1 MAGLKASSRRLGA
14 SHLAMLAVL
23 GVSLA
28 APATALA
35 APGEILSGDYLK
47 VGLSGDGTLGIGGN
61 TSPGILYDGTGTG
74 TFNTAY
80 DYLTPGSPFE
90 GFTVSGSGGGVFS
103 ATNNNDDNASSQI
116 AGVLT
121 SYNGAAY
128 DGATYDQRAVWS
140 GTYGGL
146 FNLTHDYYFD
156 TDGQQLNIATTI
168 EALADL
174 TDLAFA
180 RFTDPDAVAAP
191 GDSSATN
198 NFRGSTGVSEDD
210 LVYAE
215 ATVSKYVIGLYSGDA
230 TPHSTGV
237 TGWTTDPA
245 SYLAGTFIGDGDN
258 TIGLAFDIGSLLTGA
273 RITLKYSYI
282 FGTDIAAAVGA
293 GVPGGGGSPSAP
305 PPSIQEGGSYTV
317 GDLLSGGVA
326 PVFDGGVL
334 TLGTSGEVGTNFSV
348 TGKGGVIDTAGND
361 LTLTGVLTG
370 DGILTKAGSGALT
383 LTGVNSFKG
392 VNHTGGVLA
401 INSDTALGGPLAPL
415 ALSGEG
421 QLRLLSD
428 VTSARTLTIAT
439 GQTGGIDTFG
449 SNLTLEGEIAGGGAL
464 QKTGAGVLTLKG
476 PSTLSLLDIQE
487 GAVQALSPASVGAPD
502 GRIRLQGTGVLSAG
516 SDLRLGQTLE
526 VVGGGSLLDTGAHD
540 VVLAGQVTGEG
551 VLRKGGSGV
560 LNLQGANSFADLEVL
575 QGAVVASSADALGA
589 PGGAITLHEQGAIT
603 FATDMTVT
611 KNIQIL
617 GPGARFDTGGAD
629 VTLTGA
635 ISGRNCFTKTGL
647 GHLTLAAPGANAIG
661 ACVEAGQLSFNS
673 LFAGNV
679 WVDPGAKLSGGGRIV
694 GGVEVDGI
702 LAPGNSPGRLV
713 VEGAV
718 TQGAGA
724 TLLIDIDG
732 PTAGFGAGFH
742 DQLVLVGA
750 DAVFT
755 AGGALTPITRGI
767 TGAATNTYTPV
778 IGQAFR
784 IVEAQGGVVGAFDT
798 LVQPTEG
805 MPENSRFEVV
815 YQPNA
820 IVLAVTPES
829 YARFAAGQAN
839 AQAGGGLVD
848 ALRSQGEA
856 AGVQSGLAAGL
867 VGLSAQGMDLVLQQS
882 AGETHAQLVEASLD
896 GARADRATVAG
907 RLATAF
913 TAERNVWGQ
922 AVASR
927 HDRKADDRADGFDA
941 DRQGLMIG
949 ADRLVGDVVA
959 GAAFGYAETKL
970 DAGAMGTGRVLSY
983 RALAYA
989 GWRPGDH
996 YVDAVA
1002 SAGLETAK
1010 ANRSVALSSGPL
1022 GAYGKTE
1029 GRSFG
1034 FDLEGGRVFR
1044 TAQGQFA
1051 LAAGLA
1057 GDRLTQDGH
1066 AEAGDADIAL
1076 RLDEAT
1082 REGLQARIGG
1092 RFEGAREFGGVTL
1105 RPRAELFLTRE
1116 LGDEA
1121 TRLDASLQ
1129 GQTFQVWSAEAGR
1142 DGVRGALQLD
1152 AEVNAR
1158 TRIGLAY
1165 RFARAGEADSQAA
1178 ALSASFTW

>member
-1 MAGLKASSRRLGA
+1 GLKASSRRLGA
-14 SHLAMLAVL
+14 SHLAILAVL

-61 TSPGILYDGTGTG
+61 TSPGILYDGAGTG

-90 GFTVSGSGGGVFS
+90 GFTVSGNGGGVFS
-103 ATNNNDDNASSQI
+103 VTNNNDDNASSQI
-116 AGVLT
+116 AGTLT
-121 SYNGAAY
+121 SYNGVVY
-128 DGATYDQRAVWS
+128 DGTTYDQRAVWS

-198 NFRGSTGVSEDD
+198 NFRGATGVPESD

-230 TPHSTGV
+230 TTHSTGV

-245 SYLAGTFIGDGDN
+245 SYLSGTFVGNGDN
-258 TIGLAFDIGSLLTGA
+258 TIGLGFDIGSLLNGA

-282 FGTDIAAAVGA
+282 FGTDIAAAVNA
-293 GVPGGGGSPSAP
+293 GVSGGGGTPTAP
-305 PPSIQEGGSYTV
+305 TPSIQEGGSYTV
-317 GDLLSGGVA
+317 GDLLGGGVA

-334 TLGTSGEVGTNFSV
+334 TLGSSGEVGTNFNV

-361 LTLTGVLTG
+361 LTLTGVLAG
-370 DGILTKAGSGALT
+370 DGVLTKVGSGVLT
-383 LTGVNSFKG
+383 LTGANSFQG
-392 VNHTGGVLA
+392 VNHTGGILA
-401 INSDTALGGPLAPL
+401 INSDQALGAPIAPL
-415 ALSGEG
+415 SLSGG
-421 QLRLLSD
+421 GRLRLLSD
-428 VTSARTLTIAT
+428 VTSSRSLTIGA
-439 GQTGGIDTFG
+439 GQSGVVDTFG
-449 SNLTLEGEIAGGGAL
+449 SNLTLDGAIGGGGTL

-476 PSTLSLLDIQE
+476 PSALSVLDIQQ
-487 GAVQALSPASVGAPD
+487 GSVLALSPASLGVEG
-502 GRIRLQGTGVLSAG
+502 GKIQLQGTGALSLG
-516 SDLRLGQTLE
+516 SDLTIGQTLE
-526 VVGGGSLLDTGAHD
+526 LTGGETLLDTGAHQ
-540 VVLAGQVTGEG
+540 VTLAGPVEG
-551 VLRKGGSGV
+551 GGDLRKGGSGV
-560 LNLQGANSFADLEVL
+560 LNLQGTNTFANLEVL
-575 QGAVVASSADALGA
+575 QGAVRLGSAASAGDAAGDL
-589 PGGAITLHEQGAIT
+589 ILH
-603 FATDMTVT
+603 
-611 KNIQIL
+611 
-617 GPGARFDTGGAD
+617 TGGA
-629 VTLTGA
+629 VQFGSNMTLTKNVVVLGPDA
-635 ISGRNCFTKTGL
+635 TFDTAGSDIVLAGTISGRNCFTKTGV

-661 ACVEAGQLSFNS
+661 ACVEQGQLSFNN

-694 GGVEVDGI
+694 GGVEVAGI

-718 TQGAGA
+718 TQTAGA

-732 PTAGFGAGFH
+732 PTPGSGAGFH
-742 DQLVLVGA
+742 DQLVLIGA

-922 AVASR
+922 AVAGR

-1002 SAGLETAK
+1002 SAGIETAK

-1034 FDLEGGRVFR
+1034 FDLEGGRIFR

-1082 REGLQARIGG
+1082 REGLQARVGG